1 MNVFVARLSSEG
13 IIAPG
18 LVELLAGA
26 KVNLSFT
33 SDKLIIDKLYSVKLS
48 WTVKFLEFVI
58 RDKTEMKYNNNKIRV
73 SSFVPNDITQLVLK
87 KVPYCRIYTLV

>member
-13 IIAPG
+13 INAPC

-26 KVNLSFT
+26 KVNLSYIYIP
-33 SDKLIIDKLYSVKLS
+33 DKLIIDKLYSVKLS

-58 RDKTEMKYNNNKIRV
+58 RDKTEI
-73 SSFVPNDITQLVLK
+73 
-87 KVPYCRIYTLV
+87 